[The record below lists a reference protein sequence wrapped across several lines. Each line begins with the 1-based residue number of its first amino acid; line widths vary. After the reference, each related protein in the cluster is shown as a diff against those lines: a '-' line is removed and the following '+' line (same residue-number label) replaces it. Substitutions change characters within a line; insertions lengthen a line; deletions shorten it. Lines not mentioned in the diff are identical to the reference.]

1 MYMTMLLH
9 HISHL
14 LLFRKSQNT
23 RILDHRYMN
32 SVFSARA
39 NAPAVV
45 HVSAAAASAGCHEPA
60 EGATRGKDTHPAGR
74 HKDAAAGAA

>member
-1 MYMTMLLH
+1 
-9 HISHL
+9 
-14 LLFRKSQNT
+14 
-23 RILDHRYMN
+23 MN